1 MHGLDYGFKSCFV
14 HVNSEAVAGHVPVY
28 VTEQIIRKE
37 MFKIRHNTKIKAKDC
52 ESTEEDKSENS
63 RRSERSYYSRL
74 RVAAL
79 IVMCS
84 NVTALLHA
92 FHQNVLVVK
101 YCFLCGVHGKCRVS
115 GEGAGRSEQRRYYYL
130 NYAVSIDSAIVCKG
144 PKTCVKKATRE
155 RKGGVR

>member
-1 MHGLDYGFKSCFV
+1 M
-14 HVNSEAVAGHVPVY
+14 AGHVPVY

-37 MFKIRHNTKIKAKDC
+37 MLKIRHHAKVKAQDC
-52 ESTEEDKSENS
+52 ESTEEDKSGNS

-74 RVAAL
+74 RLAAL

-84 NVTALLHA
+84 NVTALLLA

-130 NYAVSIDSAIVCKG
+130 NYAVSIDSAIVCEG

-155 RKGGVR
+155 RAV